1 MQTCPIPAPVRSATV
16 GRYTCAQTHNAH
28 SRKCTRGRAQGDG
41 VLHALGGTDRDA
53 KTPARPGRACMRR
66 PTRLRNAGSF
76 PSSHGARRTGSDK
89 QTRPSPSPVTLPVEG
104 LGDPLPGPAPLLPPP
119 DTDNSHTF
127 TRALLRSP
135 PAPPFSPP
143 PSPVSQPP
151 HPPPGVPRRT
161 HPPPPHPVLALQSGR
176 SSYRGCADVEAAGE
190 GGGGKVEEGDG
201 LLASSP
207 LRSAPGEHRPQ

>member
-1 MQTCPIPAPVRSATV
+1 MSDSRA
-16 GRYTCAQTHNAH
+16 CAQRHCRAVHARPDTQRTLAQ
-28 SRKCTRGRAQGDG
+28 CTRGRAQGHG
-41 VLHALGGTDRDA
+41 VMHALGGTDRDA
-53 KTPARPGRACMRR
+53 KTPARPGRTCMRQ

-104 LGDPLPGPAPLLPPP
+104 LGDPLPGPTPLLPPP

-135 PAPPFSPP
+135 PASPFPPP
-143 PSPVSQPP
+143 PSPVSQP
-151 HPPPGVPRRT
+151 HLPPAGVPRRT
-161 HPPPPHPVLALQSGR
+161 HPPQPDPVPALQSGR

-190 GGGGKVEEGDG
+190 GGRWKRGM
-201 LLASSP
+201 AFSP
-207 LRSAPGEHRPQ
+207 PPLSARLRGAAPAVA